1 MEFQF
6 QVFRTADHSDLL
18 HITGRELEKHYRL
31 IGVKMVKNSP
41 EFNTDSDAQFF
52 GNFDTGIHKSNSHRR
67 IILHEDVFL

>member
-1 MEFQF
+1 
-6 QVFRTADHSDLL
+6 
-18 HITGRELEKHYRL
+18 
-31 IGVKMVKNSP
+31 MVKNSP